1 MPTNEDRPASDWSF
15 ATTGWTLVFSAV
27 DVNNQPARE
36 QFARLYW
43 FPLYAFARRR
53 GNSPEDAEDAV
64 QSAVAARMDMDEG
77 SLRNMVPVFRRR
89 FRALFRQYVA
99 ATLSDSGR
107 VDDEIRDL
115 LAALSK

>member
-1 MPTNEDRPASDWSF
+1 MMVENSSVGHPGLFSHLMNCLNSDPT
-15 ATTGWTLVFSAV
+15 
-27 DVNNQPARE
+27 RE
-36 QFARLYW
+36 VHA
-43 FPLYAFARRR
+43 
-53 GNSPEDAEDAV
+53 
-64 QSAVAARMDMDEG
+64 AVAARMDMDEG